1 MKFKNFGY
9 HVKFLEEKRE
19 NCHIFVRPKKPKKTR
34 MFAVIW
40 PYFVFAR
47 IYKKL
52 YWLVFICSLNSKK
65 TNDKIKLKKKILTF
79 YLPTKNEKQTLV
91 TEINKYK
98 IYTKS
103 MNNNFIVQKHAKSSW
118 KVIILPRCHHET
130 THLCWN
136 AL

>member
-1 MKFKNFGY
+1 MLSFSKKKEKIATYLLGQKN
-9 HVKFLEEKRE
+9 
-19 NCHIFVRPKKPKKTR
+19 PKKPECLQSSDPILFSRESTKNYGR
-34 MFAVIW
+34 
-40 PYFVFAR
+40 
-47 IYKKL
+47 
-52 YWLVFICSLNSKK
+52 LVFICSLNNKK

-130 THLCWN
+130 THLC
-136 AL
+136 